1 MFKSINLSTFT
12 LATDSLLIWA
22 FHFTIEDFLLAIRL
36 LSKEN
41 SLFYML
47 TYVLCG
53 NSSHFNLTYTQ
64 VKTEREHM
72 EQLMVKKH

>member
-12 LATDSLLIWA
+12 LATDSLLIWV

-41 SLFYML
+41 SLLYML
-47 TYVLCG
+47 TYVSVVTL
-53 NSSHFNLTYTQ
+53 HILILLTL
-64 VKTEREHM
+64 K
-72 EQLMVKKH
+72 